1 MATPSTVLRL
11 GRSDQGRTLSACEF
25 ASAEFEGPWTYERSG
40 GRLIV
45 MAPAGDDH
53 SAATEPWRDHLGAYR
68 LAHPDRVER
77 VVSEAWVR
85 IDADTDRIA
94 DIAVYLPGAGRPL
107 PIPERVPDLVF
118 EVVSPGRTARERDYQ
133 TKRDEYH
140 RIGVREYVIID
151 RPVRRVTVLTR
162 QPVGY
167 TERVLDPAD
176 TYRSLLLPGLAI
188 PLAAVF

>member
-1 MATPSTVLRL
+1 MPSPSTAVRL
-11 GRSDQGRTLSACEF
+11 GHADQGRPVPAVDF
-25 ASAEFEGPWTYERSG
+25 ATAEFEGPWSYERSG

-45 MAPAGDDH
+45 MAPAGDEH
-53 SAATEPWRDHLGAYR
+53 TAASEPWRDHLGAYR
-68 LAHPDRVER
+68 LTHPDCVDR
-77 VVSEAWVR
+77 VVSDAWIR

-94 DIAVYLPGAGRPL
+94 DIGVYLAGALAPL

-118 EVVSPGRTARERDYQ
+118 EVVGPGRVSHQRDYEA
-133 TKRDEYH
+133 KRDEYH

-151 RPVRRVTVLTR
+151 RRARRVVVLSH

-167 TERVLDPAD
+167 DERVLGAAD
-176 TYRSLLLPGLAI
+176 TYRSPLLPGLVI

>member
-1 MATPSTVLRL
+1 MASPSTVLRL
-11 GRSDQGRTLSACEF
+11 GRSDQGRVVSACEF

-45 MAPAGDDH
+45 MAPAGDEH
-53 SAATEPWRDHLGAYR
+53 TAATEPWRDHLGAYR
-68 LAHPDRVER
+68 LAHPERVDR

-85 IDADTDRIA
+85 IDAETDRIA
-94 DIAVYLPGAGRPL
+94 DIGVYLGGVGTPP

-118 EVVSPGRTARERDYQ
+118 EVVSLGRTARERDYQ

-151 RPVRRVTVLTR
+151 RPARRVTVLTH
-162 QPVGY
+162 QPLGY
-167 TERVLDPAD
+167 AERVLDPAD
-176 TYRSLLLPGLAI
+176 IYRSPLLPELLI